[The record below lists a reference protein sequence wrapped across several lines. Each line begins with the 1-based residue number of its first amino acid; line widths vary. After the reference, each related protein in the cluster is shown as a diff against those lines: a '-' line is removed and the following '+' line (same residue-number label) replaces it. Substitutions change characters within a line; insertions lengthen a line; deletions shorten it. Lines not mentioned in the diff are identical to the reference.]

1 MAAIRPR
8 ICPEGAPGTVAAAS
22 SSVADEAGV
31 GAALAASG
39 LPAVTV
45 AAGAVDCEPFCTAA
59 VAASA
64 TAASAVAASATAP
77 LCWARSKTRLQSC
90 FCPSAAAAAPWLA
103 DAGNGTPAGD
113 LPAGSGEPA
122 ACGPNRA
129 ARAASSPRPPAVAP
143 AAKPAFRPGKPA
155 GAGADPS
162 ELIGARAMRG
172 DWSSYR
178 AIGNGMRLGKIH

>member
-1 MAAIRPR
+1 MAAIRPK

-31 GAALAASG
+31 GAALAAIG

-64 TAASAVAASATAP
+64 VAASATAP
-77 LCWARSKTRLQSC
+77 LCWARSKTRLHSC

-103 DAGNGTPAGD
+103 DADNGTPAGD

-122 ACGPNRA
+122 ACGPSRA
-129 ARAASSPRPPAVAP
+129 ARAASIPRPPAAC
-143 AAKPAFRPGKPA
+143 PAFPLDRPGKPA

-172 DWSSYR
+172 NWCSYR